1 MSEEQKQA
9 EQETQKEETVIEKQE
24 GVSAEAE
31 TPKDV
36 IAEAFKIEPA
46 EEKEK
51 PAVEAKLVEEVKAD
65 QIPEETLAPSRI
77 FAVKT
82 TANQERAV
90 ANSLERRAKKEK
102 FDVRA
107 ILVPAELKGYILVET
122 TIPEII
128 EQAIA
133 TITHA
138 RSVVKG
144 SSSFAD
150 VEHFLT
156 PKPAVT
162 GISEGAIIEL
172 IAGPFKGEKARV
184 KRVDA
189 AKEEITVELF
199 EAMVPIPVTVRGDH
213 VRILSKEETE
223 HSLEKKERERGRKSG

>member
-1 MSEEQKQA
+1 MSEQNE
-9 EQETQKEETVIEKQE
+9 QKEEQVIKQNVEEPKAEPKAKVEEKVE
-24 GVSAEAE
+24 E
-31 TPKDV
+31 
-36 IAEAFKIEPA
+36 KI
-46 EEKEK
+46 EEKE
-51 PAVEAKLVEEVKAD
+51 PHER
-65 QIPEETLAPSRI
+65 PSLI

-90 ANSLERRAKKEK
+90 ANLLEKRIKREK
-102 FDVRA
+102 FDIRA
-107 ILVPAELKGYILVET
+107 ILVPDELKGYILVET
-122 TIPEII
+122 TIPEIL

-133 TITHA
+133 NITHA

-144 SSSFAD
+144 SSTFAD

-156 PKPAVT
+156 PKPTVT
-162 GISEGAIIEL
+162 GITEGAIVEL

-184 KRVDA
+184 KRVDE

-223 HSLEKKERERGRKSG
+223 HSLEREKARR

>member
-1 MSEEQKQA
+1 MSEQKKEQGITQEQK
-9 EQETQKEETVIEKQE
+9 KEESEPPKEVTIEP
-24 GVSAEAE
+24 EAVE
-31 TPKDV
+31 
-36 IAEAFKIEPA
+36 EKIEEKVEEKI
-46 EEKEK
+46 EEKE
-51 PAVEAKLVEEVKAD
+51 PT
-65 QIPEETLAPSRI
+65 PEEKPSLI

-90 ANSLERRAKKEK
+90 ANLLEKRIKREK
-102 FDVRA
+102 FDIRA
-107 ILVPAELKGYILVET
+107 ILVPDELKGYILVET
-122 TIPEII
+122 TMPEIL

-133 TITHA
+133 NITHA

-162 GISEGAIIEL
+162 GIPEGAIIEL

-184 KRVDA
+184 KRVDE

-223 HSLEKKERERGRKSG
+223 HSLEKREKARR

>member
-1 MSEEQKQA
+1 MSEQNE
-9 EQETQKEETVIEKQE
+9 QKEEQRINKQKEEQGIEQNVEELK
-24 GVSAEAE
+24 AE
-31 TPKDV
+31 P
-36 IAEAFKIEPA
+36 EAKVEEKVEEKI
-46 EEKEK
+46 EEKEPQEK
-51 PAVEAKLVEEVKAD
+51 PSL
-65 QIPEETLAPSRI
+65 I

-90 ANSLERRAKKEK
+90 ANLLEKRIKREK
-102 FDVRA
+102 FDIRA
-107 ILVPAELKGYILVET
+107 ILVPDELKGYILVET
-122 TIPEII
+122 TIPEIV

-133 TITHA
+133 NITHA

-144 SSSFAD
+144 SSTFAD

-162 GISEGAIIEL
+162 GITEGAIVEL

-184 KRVDA
+184 KRVDE

-223 HSLEKKERERGRKSG
+223 HSLEKREKARR

>member
-1 MSEEQKQA
+1 MSEPKEEQGITQEQK
-9 EQETQKEETVIEKQE
+9 KEESEPPKEVTIKP
-24 GVSAEAE
+24 EAME
-31 TPKDV
+31 
-36 IAEAFKIEPA
+36 EKIEEKVEEKK
-46 EEKEK
+46 EEKE
-51 PAVEAKLVEEVKAD
+51 PS
-65 QIPEETLAPSRI
+65 PEEKPPLI

-90 ANSLERRAKKEK
+90 ANLLEKRVKREK
-102 FDVRA
+102 FDIRA
-107 ILVPAELKGYILVET
+107 ILVPNELKGYILVET
-122 TIPEII
+122 TMPEIL

-133 TITHA
+133 NITHA

-156 PKPAVT
+156 PKPVVT

-184 KRVDA
+184 KRVDE

-223 HSLEKKERERGRKSG
+223 HSLEKREKARR